1 MRMPE
6 KKQEK
11 LLHARIQN
19 PLLIRKTLLESA
31 IASAEILK
39 SMKTLKQIKS
49 QEIKGR
55 VELKKLMDE
64 VKSLRDK
71 LEEHE
76 LPSLDKVKHEKV
88 NKVVQKKK
96 LIHEE
101 ARKRKK
107 QEKILGKET
116 KVSPLDS
123 EIETLRERI
132 RNL

>member
-1 MRMPE
+1 MPE

-55 VELKKLMDE
+55 AELKKLMDE

-76 LPSLDKVKHEKV
+76 LPSLEKVKHEKV

>member
-1 MRMPE
+1 MPE

-55 VELKKLMDE
+55 AELKKLMDE

-76 LPSLDKVKHEKV
+76 LPSLEKVKHEKV

-101 ARKRKK
+101 TRKRKK